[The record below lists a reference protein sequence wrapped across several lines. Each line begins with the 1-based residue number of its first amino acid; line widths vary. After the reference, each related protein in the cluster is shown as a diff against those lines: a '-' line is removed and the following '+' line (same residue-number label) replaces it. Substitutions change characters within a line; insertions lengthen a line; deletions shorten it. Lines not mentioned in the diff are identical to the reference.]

1 MTDSFVRF
9 SDGVN
14 DVNIKA
20 VDLGGGL
27 YALANGIVAGAAAIG
42 SLAAGEA
49 HIGEIGGK
57 AQISEMS
64 VTMSTAGAY
73 QANDFVG
80 GNTVPITFPSCS
92 RINAGYGGII
102 GAVLV
107 DKALQSASLELWL
120 FDDIPTAP
128 NDNAAWTI
136 SDADAAKLVGVI
148 PFSTYYASAA
158 NSVSIGAIPNGIL
171 PFKVAGAALKALYG
185 CVVTRGT
192 PTYASGDLVIRL
204 LIVQN

>member
-1 MTDSFVRF
+1 MSTKAI
-9 SDGVN
+9 VN
-14 DVNIKA
+14 AINNLIT
-20 VDLGGGL
+20 G
-27 YALANGIVAGAAAIG
+27 VAGLPTSLGQKAMAASTSVAFASDMASEG
-42 SLAAGEA
+42 HL
-49 HIGEIGGK
+49 GEIGGK

-64 VTMSTAGAY
+64 VTMTSAGAY
-73 QANDFVG
+73 HANDFVG
-80 GNTVPITFPSCS
+80 GDGVAITFPSCS
-92 RINAGYGGII
+92 RINQGYGGII
-102 GAVLV
+102 GATII

-120 FDDIPTAP
+120 FDDLMTPP
-128 NDNAAWTI
+128 NDNAAWTV

-158 NSVSIGAIPNGIL
+158 NSVAMGTIANGIL

-192 PTYASGDLVIRL
+192 PTYATGDLVIRL